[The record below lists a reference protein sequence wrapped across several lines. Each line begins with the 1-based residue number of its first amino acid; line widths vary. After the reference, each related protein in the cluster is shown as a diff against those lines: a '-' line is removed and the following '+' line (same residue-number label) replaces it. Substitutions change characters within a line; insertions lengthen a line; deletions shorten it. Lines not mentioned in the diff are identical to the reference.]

1 MKQLNTIS
9 FQKKDGV
16 ATITLN
22 RPDALNALNMDMRAE
37 LFGLTENLHDD
48 DDVRVVVFTGAGR
61 AFSAGGDIKSFDD
74 AMLTPAYRAQLRQIT
89 RFYDDLEA
97 LEKPVIAALNGPA
110 TGAGIGLALACDLRI
125 ASEKARL
132 GFREHF
138 IGLIS
143 AAGGCSRLVRL
154 VGLGKAKELMFL
166 GDMVDAEEATAI
178 GLINRT
184 VPHDQLLPEV
194 HTLAQKLMMRA
205 PQAIGL
211 AKKVLNMATSTD
223 QHSSIVLESLAQSIL
238 VKTDDH
244 REGVQAFLEKRKPS
258 FRGE

>member
-1 MKQLNTIS
+1 M
-9 FQKKDGV
+9 DGL

-22 RPDALNALNMDMRAE
+22 RPGALNAMNMDMRAE
-37 LFGLTENLHDD
+37 LFSLTEKLHYD

-74 AMLTPAYRAQLRQIT
+74 TILTPTYRSQLRQIT

-125 ASEKARL
+125 ASENASL

-154 VGLGKAKELMFL
+154 VGLGKAKELMFT
-166 GDMVDAEEATAI
+166 GDMLDAQHAEAI

-184 VPHDQLLPEV
+184 VPCDQLKSEV
-194 HTLAQKLMMRA
+194 QALAQ
-205 PQAIGL
+205 
-211 AKKVLNMATSTD
+211 
-223 QHSSIVLESLAQSIL
+223 
-238 VKTDDH
+238 
-244 REGVQAFLEKRKPS
+244 
-258 FRGE
+258 